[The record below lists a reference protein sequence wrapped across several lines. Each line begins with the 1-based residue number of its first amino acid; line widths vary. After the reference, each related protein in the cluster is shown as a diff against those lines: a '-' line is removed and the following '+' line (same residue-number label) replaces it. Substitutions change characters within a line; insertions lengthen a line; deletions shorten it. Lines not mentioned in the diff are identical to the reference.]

1 MLLVG
6 EGDSHPNLP
15 VMLTEFGGIAMSA
28 DDGSWGYSRA
38 RSAQAFAEQ
47 YKRLLAVVR
56 SLPVLAG
63 FCYTQFS
70 DTYQEANGLLFA
82 DRTAKFPLEEIA
94 RATLGPST
102 AQEREAEFVWREELM
117 RRQRDPYVERQEVY

>member
-1 MLLVG
+1 MLVLG
-6 EGDSHPNLP
+6 EGNAHPNLP
-15 VMLTEFGGIAMSA
+15 VMLTEFGGIAWSS

-63 FCYTQFS
+63 FCYTQFA
-70 DTYQEANGLLFA
+70 DTYQEANGLLFG
-82 DRTAKFPLEEIA
+82 DRSAKFPLEEIA
-94 RATLGPST
+94 RATLGPTT

-117 RRQRDPYVERQEVY
+117 RRQRDPLYERQEVH